1 MISRKRLFG
10 RMDALEKW
18 MISGSHHTIPRRR
31 PDIPIPYVLLL
42 DIPLPVI
49 PIPDIPKKKIG
60 ISIMFAVFLPNIP
73 IPDIYTRFRNNEHNF
88 TKKCSLFLQKMSVGI
103 STNFLLKNVHYFYL

>member
-1 MISRKRLFG
+1 MFTVSMILLNNH
-10 RMDALEKW
+10 DLYV
-18 MISGSHHTIPRRR
+18 SGRRR

-42 DIPLPVI
+42 DIPIPDI

-88 TKKCSLFLQKMSVGI
+88 TKKCSLFL
-103 STNFLLKNVHYFYL
+103 

>member
-1 MISRKRLFG
+1 
-10 RMDALEKW
+10 MDGNMDGKMDSNIAIW
-18 MISGSHHTIPRRR
+18 TVRRR

-42 DIPLPVI
+42 DIPIPDI

-88 TKKCSLFLQKMSVGI
+88 TKKCSLFL
-103 STNFLLKNVHYFYL
+103 

>member
-1 MISRKRLFG
+1 MQLGCCCK
-10 RMDALEKW
+10 
-18 MISGSHHTIPRRR
+18 GSRRR

-42 DIPLPVI
+42 DIPIPDI

-88 TKKCSLFLQKMSVGI
+88 TKKCSLFL
-103 STNFLLKNVHYFYL
+103 

>member
-1 MISRKRLFG
+1 MCYISSVSDSVQYLSA
-10 RMDALEKW
+10 MLLQ
-18 MISGSHHTIPRRR
+18 RRR

-42 DIPLPVI
+42 DIPIPDI

-73 IPDIYTRFRNNEHNF
+73 IPDISTRFRNNEHNF
-88 TKKCSLFLQKMSVGI
+88 TKKCSIFLKKVFLVI
-103 STNFLLKNVHYFYL
+103 SSIF